1 MNIRIRFKWMW
12 EKVATSNFEI
22 EPSLPSAG
30 SSDNCPGE
38 VPVSLGADIAR
49 ESQMDISRAKLQTEI
64 TMLGLME
71 GL

>member
-1 MNIRIRFKWMW
+1 MW

-22 EPSLPSAG
+22 ELSLPSAG
-30 SSDNCPGE
+30 SSANPEE

-49 ESQMDISRAKLQTEI
+49 ESQMDISGAKLQIEI
-64 TMLGLME
+64 TMLGLMGRDSE

>member
-30 SSDNCPGE
+30 SSDNPEEE
-38 VPVSLGADIAR
+38 VPVSLGADI
-49 ESQMDISRAKLQTEI
+49 
-64 TMLGLME
+64 
-71 GL
+71 